1 MGSEKKI
8 MTSFEEE
15 GTGLE
20 NIIYNSRFS
29 SEEDASREIVWRV
42 LCEEFFPKYVNEKD
56 TVLDLGAGDG
66 KFIRHIRAARKI
78 AVDLSPHVKALEKE
92 GIEVFQLP
100 AGEMAE
106 TIGPDADLVFMSNFL
121 EHLPSKKILLD
132 VMQGVH
138 RVLKP
143 GGKVLILQPNIRYV
157 GSAYWDY
164 IDHHI
169 ALTEHSLAEALQIT
183 GFEVEETI
191 PQFLPYTAR
200 SKLGL
205 LSRVLGTERM
215 IKSYL
220 KLPFVWKFLGGQ
232 TLMLGRKV

>member
-1 MGSEKKI
+1 MGSAEKKI
-8 MTSFEEE
+8 STEE

-20 NIIYNSRFS
+20 NVIYTSRFS
-29 SEEDASREIVWRV
+29 SEEDQSREIIWRV
-42 LCEEFFPKYVNEKD
+42 LCDRFFPKYVNVND

-66 KFIRHIRAARKI
+66 KFIRHIKAARKI

-92 GIEVFQLP
+92 NIEVYQLP
-100 AGEMAE
+100 AGEMA
-106 TIGPDADLVFMSNFL
+106 GALKGQADIVFMSNFL
-121 EHLPSKKILLD
+121 EHLPTKTILLE
-132 VMQGVH
+132 VLQGV
-138 RVLKP
+138 REVLKP
-143 GGKVLILQPNIRYV
+143 GGKVLILQPNVRYV

-183 GFEVEETI
+183 GFEVKETI

-205 LSRVLGTERM
+205 LSRVLGTELM
-215 IKSYL
+215 IKTYL
-220 KLPFVWKFLGGQ
+220 KFPLVWKVLGGQ
-232 TLMLGRKV
+232 TLMLGKKL